1 MGAPNGITEAEGARG
16 LVKTIDDRPAVA
28 VLREDIGEL
37 LARDLRRIGGYIFAG
52 LPIAGSDTGDYLVR
66 NFVGLDLERGWLQI
80 GAQVAAGDRL
90 LFCRDRKSTRLNS
103 SH

>member
-1 MGAPNGITEAEGARG
+1 MVVSGLTQGCTPIGAPHVITEAEGARG

-52 LPIAGSDTGDYLVR
+52 LPIAGTDPGDPLVR
-66 NFVGLDLERGWLQI
+66 TLVGHPLDGGTLQI
-80 GAQVAAGDRL
+80 RAQVVPTAP
-90 LFCRDRKSTRLNS
+90 
-103 SH
+103 